1 MSDGLSFRR
10 SCAALAQSIKGIGFY
25 DRLSAGLRWIFFQRI
40 QGPPILATPLN
51 FEGARDFRL
60 AWRDI
65 REEALAVAANLGAV
79 PRFHE
84 IMAEQADISAND
96 GRDWRMFML
105 KAYGVEFP
113 SNLARCPALAALL
126 RAHPEVLTASFSF
139 FAPGK
144 RVPRH
149 SGPFKGILRYHL
161 GLVTP
166 RDAEGRPGAG
176 LRILDRE
183 YHLAEG
189 EGLLWDDTFP
199 HEAWNLGKGVRI
211 ALLLD
216 VKRPGM
222 PLDMRLLS
230 GLIVLVVRV
239 GIALRGVK
247 QA

>member
-10 SCAALAQSIKGIGFY
+10 SCAALAQSLKGTGFY

-40 QGPPILATPLN
+40 QSPPVLVAPLN
-51 FEGARDFRL
+51 FEGARDFQL

-65 REEALAVAANLGAV
+65 REEALAVAENLGAV

-84 IMAEQADISAND
+84 IMAEQADISAAD

-105 KAYGVEFP
+105 KAYGAAFP
-113 SNLARCPALAALL
+113 ANLARCPVTAALL
-126 RAHPEVLTASFSF
+126 EAHPEVLTASFSF

-161 GLVTP
+161 GLVVP
-166 RDAEGRPGAG
+166 LDRQGRPAAG
-176 LRILDRE
+176 LRILERD

-189 EGLLWDDTFP
+189 EGLLWDDTFA
-199 HEAWNLGKGVRI
+199 HEAWNLGGGLRI

-216 VKRPGM
+216 VKRQGM

-230 GLIVLVVRV
+230 GLIVLAVRA
-239 GIALRGVK
+239 GIALRRLERT
-247 QA
+247 